1 MPCKYE
7 IVQSYLSGRKF
18 KKAKEESS
26 FTIDSY
32 KPYIIPSVKAKYMI
46 MYIFLIWWQLRKK
59 LFCCL
64 TGKYINQIQSHIDKH
79 MSGRKY
85 QTALKKCV

>member
-46 MYIFLIWWQLRKK
+46 MYIFLILVAIKEK
-59 LFCCL
+59 AVLLF
-64 TGKYINQIQSHIDKH
+64 NW
-79 MSGRKY
+79 
-85 QTALKKCV
+85 